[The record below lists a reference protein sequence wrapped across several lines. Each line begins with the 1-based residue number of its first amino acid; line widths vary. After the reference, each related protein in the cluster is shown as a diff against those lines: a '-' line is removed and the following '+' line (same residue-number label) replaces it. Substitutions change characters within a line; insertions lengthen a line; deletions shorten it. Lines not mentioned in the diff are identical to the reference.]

1 MKKFS
6 KRTVLSILAAAGGV
20 VLTSSLAVG
29 MASCSVSENGTSQQQ
44 SFNLEAMIASQE
56 TNANFKI
63 VSQSENVSITSG
75 DSATLVV
82 NTDSTLQNSK
92 QLVFEW
98 WQDNGSGW
106 KRIQAGAHNTY
117 LVDATRGFS
126 TLTHQRYRV
135 NIFDKTN
142 ANNGLWSKEINVTI
156 LPKNIKNH
164 VTVTQQPTSELSL
177 KSGDSVS
184 LKVGATISNNAQLK
198 YQWFEDDGSGKGF
211 QPIADATESTY
222 NVQAWNNTTK
232 DAVRKYLCRF
242 ADSADRNVP
251 TKWLNESNVSTITI
265 SPQSSKISIT
275 SQSQTEQTITTT
287 GATLITVEAKHSE
300 GKPLTYE
307 WYIDKGDDEGFQPV
321 QFGSRPY
328 LWIHN
333 LDINGLKEEQTWNV
347 YVDIFN
353 KDDESDRVK
362 SNTFTVD
369 IKLDSDSTPTPTPQ
383 PPLPEPGPSPLP
395 TPTPTPQPEGNET
408 IQITKLTSTSSN
420 VRPGE
425 RVTLTVEATSSLTS
439 NLTYQWYKCEDKTTF
454 QAIDGANSSTYTF
467 NAESVTSEKE
477 VMYKVTVSGAKISFE
492 SDYLELT
499 IAPSNRLIAE
509 KVSNPNGSISDND
522 LTLYGYQ
529 PNVNVNLDY
538 TPKSPLGDAY
548 KVNIRGNKS
557 GITYQW
563 YLGNYNGVWR
573 DNADKIKIVGATQ
586 NTFTPDAEVFQKV
599 HQEMG
604 GRARVY
610 CAIYKD
616 GQLAAVAGNFTN
628 FYLAVA
634 AF

>member
-63 VSQSENVSITSG
+63 VSQSKNESVKVGEKLTLFVS
-75 DSATLVV
+75 
-82 NTDSTLQNSK
+82 TDSNTQS
-92 QLVFEW
+92 QLSFEW
-98 WQDNGSGW
+98 WQDKGNGW
-106 KRIQAGAHNTY
+106 TKIQGGSFNTHE
-117 LVDATRGFS
+117 VDATRGFS

-135 NIFDKTN
+135 NIFDKTDASN
-142 ANNGLWSKEINVTI
+142 SLWSEEINVTI
-156 LPKNIKNH
+156 VPNSSKH
-164 VTVTQQPTSELSL
+164 VTVTQQPASALSL
-177 KSGDSVS
+177 KSGETAELSV
-184 LKVGATISNNAQLK
+184 KAAISNNAELK

-211 QPIADATESTY
+211 KEISGATESTY
-222 NVQAWNNTTK
+222 SFQAQNSTTK
-232 DAVRKYLCRF
+232 DTVKKYLVRF
-242 ADSADRNVP
+242 ADKADRTIP
-251 TKWLNESNVSTITI
+251 TKWLNESHVSVVTI
-265 SPQSSKISIT
+265 SSQSSKIEIT
-275 SQSQTEQTITTT
+275 SQSQAEQTITTT
-287 GATLITVEAKHSE
+287 GAALLTVEAKHSE
-300 GKPLTYE
+300 GKPLSYE
-307 WYIDKGDDEGFQPV
+307 WYVKKGDDGEFLNV
-321 QFGSRPY
+321 QSGSWSY
-328 LWIHN
+328 FWIHN
-333 LDINGLKEEQTWNV
+333 LDIKDLDKDQKWEV

-353 KDDESDRVK
+353 RDDKNDKVK
-362 SNTFTVD
+362 SGTFTVN
-369 IKLDSDSTPTPTPQ
+369 IKVDSNSIPTPTPQ

-395 TPTPTPQPEGNET
+395 TPTPTPQPEGDET
-408 IQITKLTSTSSN
+408 IEIKLTSSVDSETI
-420 VRPGE
+420 RPGQ
-425 RVTLTVEATSSLTS
+425 RVTLTAEATSSLTS
-439 NLTYQWYKCEDKTTF
+439 NLKYQWYKCENGSTF
-454 QAIDGANSSTYTF
+454 EPIVGETNPTYTF
-467 NAESVTSEKE
+467 NADSVSSNKK
-477 VMYKVTVSGAKISFE
+477 VIYQVTVTGAKISFE

>member
-63 VSQSENVSITSG
+63 VSQSKNESVKVGEKLTLFVST
-75 DSATLVV
+75 
-82 NTDSTLQNSK
+82 NSSIQS
-92 QLVFEW
+92 QLSFEW
-98 WQDNGSGW
+98 WQDKGNGW
-106 KRIQAGAHNTY
+106 TKIQGGSFNTHE
-117 LVDATRGFS
+117 VDATRGFS

-135 NIFDKTN
+135 NIFDKTDASN
-142 ANNGLWSKEINVTI
+142 SLWSEEINVTI
-156 LPKNIKNH
+156 VPNSSKH
-164 VTVTQQPTSELSL
+164 VTVTQQPASTLSL
-177 KSGDSVS
+177 KSGETAELSV
-184 LKVGATISNNAQLK
+184 KAAISNNAELK

-211 QPIADATESTY
+211 QEISGATESTY
-222 NVQAWNNTTK
+222 KFQAQNSTTK
-232 DAVRKYLCRF
+232 DTVKKYLVRF
-242 ADSADRNVP
+242 ADKADRTIP
-251 TKWLNESNVSTITI
+251 TKWLNESHVSVVTI
-265 SPQSSKISIT
+265 SSQSSKIEIT

-287 GATLITVEAKHSE
+287 GATLLTVEAKHSE

-307 WYIDKGDDEGFQPV
+307 WYIDKGDGEDFQPV

-333 LDINGLKEEQTWNV
+333 LDINGLKENQTWKV

-353 KDDESDRVK
+353 KDDKDDKVR
-362 SNTFTVD
+362 SNIFTVE

-395 TPTPTPQPEGNET
+395 TPTPTPQPEGNEQ
-408 IQITKLTSTSSN
+408 IQIISLTSSAGSGV
-420 VRPGE
+420 VRPGQK
-425 RVTLTVEATSSLTS
+425 VTLSVQATSSLTED
-439 NLTYQWYKCEDKTTF
+439 LKYQWYKCEDKTTF

-477 VMYKVTVSGAKISFE
+477 VIYKVTVSGAKISFE

-499 IAPSNRLIAE
+499 IAPSKNLVSE
-509 KVSNPNGSISDND
+509 KVETPNWSISDND

-538 TPKSPLGDAY
+538 TPKSPLGDSY
-548 KVNIRGNKS
+548 RVNVRGNNS

-563 YLGNYNGVWR
+563 YLGDYNGVWR
-573 DNADKIKIVGATQ
+573 DNAEKIKIVGATQ
-586 NTFTPDAEVFQKV
+586 NTYTPDAEVFQKV

-616 GQLAAVAGNFTN
+616 GKLANVAGNFTN